1 MQEFSDDDTIAAI
14 ATPVGEGGVAIIR
27 ISGRQSFA
35 IADQIF
41 SCAGDKPSR
50 RSGGTFV
57 YGKIVSGS
65 ETLDRGLCLFMRT
78 PHSFT
83 GEDTV
88 ELHCHG
94 GMALSRRVLR
104 AALDAGARAAQ
115 AGEFSKRAFLNGKV
129 DLLQAEAVLD
139 VIRAQTDESA
149 KVAVEQLE
157 GGLSRSVGRIFDELL
172 ALCADVEATLD
183 FSEEELPEL
192 VVGDLKERLSR
203 ILGDTSG
210 LIETWNQGRI
220 LREGLRVVIAGRP
233 NAGKSTLLNALL
245 GMDRAIV
252 SHHAGTTRDVIEESV
267 VVGGVVLRVSD
278 TAGLRET
285 MCDIEAEG
293 IRRSIKTLGTSDLCI
308 YVVDASGGLSGDDIS
323 FLLRAQADGR
333 ELVVVLNKLDL
344 HPEESVVSRLPV
356 GIPFVC
362 TCLLKGEGVKDL
374 KACLSEALSKLLK
387 STGGLNRGGSIS
399 ERHRALLIA
408 AEIELRLAAS
418 LLDDRALVADSVA
431 FHLKQAGEHIG
442 RILGRSVDAELLNEV
457 FSRFCVG
464 K

>member
-1 MQEFSDDDTIAAI
+1 MHEFSDDDTIAAI

-27 ISGRQSFA
+27 VSGKQSFA
-35 IADQIF
+35 IADLIF
-41 SCAGDKPSR
+41 SCSGDEPSR
-50 RSGGTFV
+50 RNGGTFV
-57 YGKIVSGS
+57 YGKIVSAGV
-65 ETLDRGLCLFMRT
+65 TIDRGLCLIMRA

-94 GMALSRRVLR
+94 GMTLSRRVLR

-115 AGEFSKRAFLNGKV
+115 PGEFSKRAFLNGKM

-149 KVAVEQLE
+149 KAAVEQLE
-157 GGLSRSVGRIFDELL
+157 GGLSRSVGGIFDELL

-183 FSEEELPEL
+183 FSEEELPE
-192 VVGDLKERLSR
+192 VIVADLKERLFR
-203 ILGDTSG
+203 VLAATTG
-210 LIETWNQGRI
+210 LIETWNQGRV
-220 LREGLRVVIAGRP
+220 LREGVRVVIAGRP

-245 GMDRAIV
+245 GVDRAIV

-267 VVGGVVLRVSD
+267 VLGGVVLRISD

-285 MCDIEAEG
+285 ACDIEAEG
-293 IRRSIKTLGTSDLCI
+293 IRRSIKTLHTSDLCL
-308 YVVDASGGLSGDDIS
+308 YVMDASGELADDDKA
-323 FLLRAQADGR
+323 FLLRAQAEGKG
-333 ELVVVLNKLDL
+333 LVVVLNKLDL
-344 HPEESVVSRLPV
+344 RPASSAILEILPGV
-356 GIPFVC
+356 PVVC
-362 TCLLKGEGVKDL
+362 TCLLEGEGVGDL
-374 KACLSEALSKLLK
+374 KACLLERLAALLE
-387 STGGLNRGGSIS
+387 STGGHNRGGAIS
-399 ERHRALLIA
+399 ERHRVLLMS
-408 AEIELRLAAS
+408 AEDELRLAAS
-418 LLDDRALVADSVA
+418 LLDDKALVADSCA
-431 FHLKQAGEHIG
+431 FHLKQAGDYVG